1 MKIAVLLGGTSAE
14 RDVSLV
20 TGLAIARALVENGH
34 QVTAIDCA
42 FGDKIID
49 DLDQDPASLIHHQP
63 SEIEKRRKELDRN
76 LFKTIDFLI
85 QQSFDLVFN
94 GLHGG
99 YGENGQL
106 QALLDVAK
114 IPYTGSGPLASALGM
129 NKHLSKIL
137 YRSAGIPTAEWVY
150 LPSKKFKNRKRQLIE
165 QLGYPVV
172 IKPNEQGSSVGL
184 SIVHHPKEL
193 DDALERAFEH
203 SPSVIAEQYVPGR
216 ELTVGILGDTAL
228 PVVEIR
234 PRGGVYD
241 YEAKYQ
247 AGLTQYDVPADI
259 PAAVAEALKKAALK
273 AFRVMDCQDYSRI
286 DFRLREDGQFFCLEV
301 NTLPGMTPTSLV
313 PKAAAAIGISFNEL
327 VEKIVQLAL
336 ERFGKHT

>member
-20 TGLAIARALVENGH
+20 TGLAIARALQEKSH

-42 FGDKIID
+42 FGAKIIE
-49 DLDQDPASLIHHQP
+49 DLEQDPAKLIHHTP
-63 SEIEKRRKELDRN
+63 SEIEKQRKALDRN
-76 LFKTIDFLI
+76 LFKTVDFLI
-85 QQSFDLVFN
+85 HEKFDLVFN

-99 YGENGQL
+99 YGENGEL
-106 QALLDVAK
+106 QAILDLAQ

-137 YRSAGIPTAEWVY
+137 YRSAKIPTADWVY
-150 LPSKKFKNRKRQLIE
+150 IPEKKAKNRKKLAVE
-165 QLGYPVV
+165 KLGYPVV

-184 SIVHHPKEL
+184 SIVHHPDEL
-193 DDALERAFEH
+193 DEALELAFEH
-203 SPSVIAEQYVPGR
+203 SPSVIAEKFVPGR
-216 ELTVGILGDTAL
+216 ELTVGILGDKPL

-234 PRGGVYD
+234 PRGGIYD

-247 AGLTQYDVPADI
+247 AGLTEYDVPADL
-259 PAAVAEALKKAALK
+259 PAAVAQTLQNDALK
-273 AFRVMDCQDYSRI
+273 AFQVMGCKDYSRI
-286 DFRLREDGQFFCLEV
+286 DFRLNEAGQHFCLEV

-313 PKAAAAIGISFNEL
+313 PKAAKAIGISFPDL
-327 VEKIVQLAL
+327 VDQIVHLAL
-336 ERFGKHT
+336 KRYA

>member
-20 TGLAIARALVENGH
+20 TGLAIAKALVENGH
-34 QVTAIDCA
+34 DVTAIDCA
-42 FGDKIID
+42 FGVKIID
-49 DLDQDPASLIHHQP
+49 DLNQDPATLIHHQP
-63 SEIEKRRKELDRN
+63 SEIEKQRKELDRN
-76 LFKTIDFLI
+76 LFQTIDYLI
-85 QQSFDLVFN
+85 QESFDLVFN

-99 YGENGQL
+99 YGENGEL
-106 QALLDVAK
+106 QAILDVAQ

-150 LPSKKFKNRKRQLIE
+150 LPSSKYKNRKREQIE

-172 IKPNEQGSSVGL
+172 VKPNEQGSSVGL
-184 SIVHHPKEL
+184 TIVHHPREL
-193 DDALERAFEH
+193 DDALARAFDH
-203 SPSVIAEQYVPGR
+203 SPSVIAEKFVPGR

-228 PVVEIR
+228 PVIEIR
-234 PRGGVYD
+234 PRGGIYD

-259 PAAVAEALKKAALK
+259 PAPIAESLKTAALK
-273 AFRVMDCQDYSRI
+273 AFRVMGCQDYARI
-286 DFRLREDGQFFCLEV
+286 DFRLQEDGQFFCLEV

-327 VEKIVQLAL
+327 VEKIVRLAL
-336 ERFGKHT
+336 ERTQPRE

>member
-20 TGLAIARALVENGH
+20 TGLAIARALVANGH
-34 QVTAIDCA
+34 EVTAIDCA
-42 FGDKIID
+42 FGVKIID
-49 DLDQDPASLIHHQP
+49 DLEQDPSGLIHHQP
-63 SEIEKRRKELDRN
+63 SEIEKRRRELDRN
-76 LFKTIDFLI
+76 LFKTVDFLI
-85 QQSFDLVFN
+85 NENFDLVFN

-106 QALLDVAK
+106 QAILDVAQ

-137 YRSAGIPTAEWVY
+137 YRSAGIPTADWVY
-150 LPSKKFKNRKRQLIE
+150 LPSARYKNRKRQQIE

-184 SIVHHPKEL
+184 TIVHHPKEL
-193 DDALERAFEH
+193 DEALNRAFEH
-203 SPSVIAEQYVPGR
+203 SPSVIAEKYVPGR
-216 ELTVGILGDTAL
+216 ELTIGILGDTAL

-259 PAAVAEALKKAALK
+259 PASVAEELKKAALK
-273 AFRVMDCQDYSRI
+273 TFRVMECRHYSRI
-286 DFRLREDGQFFCLEV
+286 DFRLQEDGQFFCLEV

-336 ERFGKHT
+336 KSGNGL